1 MSVLRILLF
10 AGLLL
15 RRLNLEVLKRA
26 GTRPETR
33 TRRVSLAKLVKGG
46 VQLFLGV
53 QTLFLTILPISAEP
67 GLLRAV
73 GTVLFVLALVLTM
86 VSRRQL
92 GKSWVDLEEARILPE
107 HRLVSHGVYRY
118 VRHPIYTADLLLFVG
133 LQLAL
138 NSWLV
143 LGALV
148 LLPVLFWR
156 TSREERQLAD
166 AFPGYAEY
174 RKRTKR
180 FVPFVV

>member
-1 MSVLRILLF
+1 VIALRIVLF

-15 RRLNLEVLKRA
+15 RRLNLELLKHA
-26 GTRPETR
+26 GTRPERR
-33 TRRVSLAKLVKGG
+33 TRRVSVAKVVKGA
-46 VQLFLGV
+46 VQLFLAV
-53 QTLFLTILPISAEP
+53 QTLFLTVLPISETP
-67 GLLRAV
+67 GTLRVV
-73 GTVLFVLALVLTM
+73 GTVVFALGLTLTI

-92 GKSWVDLEEARILPE
+92 GKSWVDLEEAQILPE
-107 HRLVSHGVYRY
+107 HRLVSHGIYAY

-143 LGALV
+143 LAAV
-148 LLPVLFWR
+148 PLLPVLFWR
-156 TSREERQLAD
+156 TTREEAQLSE

-174 RKRTKR
+174 RRRTKR